1 MRKISVL
8 LVLFL
13 IISVSIFADYK
24 SDYEKLLTDN
34 ELDELVQLLSE
45 WEKNDKN
52 NPELYIAYFN
62 YYLKK
67 GMHSGVSIDT
77 YLKDPKNELALRDP
91 KTNQVVGYI
100 NDGTWYEKEDCEKG
114 LEYLNKG
121 IKIAPNRLDMHFG
134 QIHILGQI
142 GEYHRESDKIIQV
155 LNISKSNNNHWLWSN
170 NEPINENGEEILL
183 SSINDYYGLWIR
195 LKTVDS
201 LIAAELTSKEQIKL
215 YPDNIYG
222 YNILGVVNGV
232 QGKTEEALSWY
243 LKAEKVN
250 NQDYIVLNNIAYCY
264 EQLSNNKKA
273 IEYYQ
278 KMELID
284 DDQVKEYAR
293 QKISQMNE

>member
-67 GMHSGVSIDT
+67 GMHSGVSINT

-100 NDGTWYEKEDCEKG
+100 NDGTWYEKE
-114 LEYLNKG
+114 
-121 IKIAPNRLDMHFG
+121 
-134 QIHILGQI
+134 
-142 GEYHRESDKIIQV
+142 
-155 LNISKSNNNHWLWSN
+155 
-170 NEPINENGEEILL
+170 
-183 SSINDYYGLWIR
+183 
-195 LKTVDS
+195 
-201 LIAAELTSKEQIKL
+201 
-215 YPDNIYG
+215 
-222 YNILGVVNGV
+222 
-232 QGKTEEALSWY
+232 
-243 LKAEKVN
+243 
-250 NQDYIVLNNIAYCY
+250 
-264 EQLSNNKKA
+264 
-273 IEYYQ
+273 
-278 KMELID
+278 
-284 DDQVKEYAR
+284 
-293 QKISQMNE
+293 